1 MASIFNPM
9 FYLAGTS
16 ANDSWPMNQAGTY
29 NYFLDGAGG
38 VDTLSVG
45 TLSLSQFTL
54 KQNTDGTINL
64 DTVSGASGSS
74 ASHFTL
80 YNVETISYYVN
91 SNARGQ
97 IDLRTYFPNVIDTSA
112 NVSTN
117 LDLLQRNIN
126 TIKSINL
133 VSPLTVS
140 TTPDWNYQGVL
151 DYAGST
157 PTGLIAPLTVSATQ
171 VSTDAGILAEIVGN
185 YNLSISD
192 SSANIAT
199 NLNALESHYT
209 HISSLTQT
217 DTGGVLKIS
226 ATQLVNDA
234 HALALLNG
242 STYKLAITD
251 TSTNIASNLN
261 ALQANVAK
269 ITSVSQSDAGKTIA
283 ITAVQS
289 SADHAA
295 LAKIAGIYNLAV
307 TGTAGTDSLYDTTNS
322 HATFIG
328 GKGIDTFNVTG
339 MDTITDLG
347 NGGADILKIAASG
360 LVNATLAGNWIATSA
375 TSNAGATAAS
385 EIINTNGFNV
395 NVGAATGHDGWKL
408 IATGSGTT
416 SITGSVNNDI
426 INGNTTGGLTINGS
440 GGTDTIT
447 LGAHKVAD
455 TVYLVNNA
463 LETITGFGSST
474 GSIADVLNV
483 TAKGNA
489 LAGLT
494 LTNETTLATNN
505 SPLAANSSG
514 LVFAHADSGVALT
527 AKTAAA
533 LFSDTQALHEFAIA
547 KGNGIELLIET
558 GVTTTSNVVW
568 EIKDTAGVF
577 TAIELTGVSVV
588 AGHNLGFV
596 NFH

>member
-1 MASIFNPM
+1 MASIFNLM
-9 FYLAGTS
+9 LYYLAGTS
-16 ANDSWPMNQAGTY
+16 ANDSWSMNQAGTY

-45 TLSLSQFTL
+45 SLTAAQFTL
-54 KQNTDGTINL
+54 TQNTDGTINL
-64 DTVSGASGSS
+64 DTVTGASGS
-74 ASHFTL
+74 ANSHFTL
-80 YNVETISYYVN
+80 YNMEIINYNYN
-91 SNARGQ
+91 QGA
-97 IDLRTYFPNVIDTSA
+97 IDLRTRFPNVIDTSS

-117 LDLLQRNIN
+117 LDLLQSNIN
-126 TIKSINL
+126 TIKSISL
-133 VSPLTVS
+133 VSPLAV
-140 TTPDWNYQGVL
+140 TTSPDWKDPSGKLL

>member
-339 MDTITDLG
+339 MDTIPDLG